1 MNYQK
6 HCCVI
11 YASWEHGHYS
21 RRTISGLAGE
31 ASIVVAFP
39 CIRLGKRER
48 GRERIIRI
56 RKERKEGTKREKI
69 CFFNGKYSDSLG

>member
-31 ASIVVAFP
+31 AAIVVAFP

-48 GRERIIRI
+48 ENNKNKER
-56 RKERKEGTKREKI
+56 KKRKEGTKREKI